1 MWLTALKEKINYISM
16 TQEITNLSVDSLKTG
31 LFKTQYKNLINYM
44 EADEKRAQKFLG
56 AVVYCFQ
63 SVKWLSDCSQESI
76 IASFMKCAELELFP
90 SNVTG
95 QAYVLPY
102 KGIAQ
107 FQLGYQGLVT
117 LFYRSGAKS
126 IRAEIVYEND
136 FFEYEN
142 GVIKHKPDPFASKEK
157 RGKAKWAYVIVD
169 LPTGWAVAKVMGRED
184 ILAIGKKFS
193 KSYDSNYSP
202 WNESNDPELWMWK
215 KTCLKQ
221 VAKLVP
227 KNERLLKAIDYD
239 NVEDTDFDEMRKND
253 LLEKANRQSEASVAD
268 LLLTTPKQEE
278 KQDASI

>member
-1 MWLTALKEKINYISM
+1 M
-16 TQEITNLSVDSLKTG
+16 
-31 LFKTQYKNLINYM
+31 
-44 EADEKRAQKFLG
+44 
-56 AVVYCFQ
+56 
-63 SVKWLSDCSQESI
+63 
-76 IASFMKCAELELFP
+76 
-90 SNVTG
+90 
-95 QAYVLPY
+95 
-102 KGIAQ
+102 
-107 FQLGYQGLVT
+107 
-117 LFYRSGAKS
+117 
-126 IRAEIVYEND
+126 
-136 FFEYEN
+136 
-142 GVIKHKPDPFASKEK
+142 
-157 RGKAKWAYVIVD
+157 GK
-169 LPTGWAVAKVMGRED
+169 ED